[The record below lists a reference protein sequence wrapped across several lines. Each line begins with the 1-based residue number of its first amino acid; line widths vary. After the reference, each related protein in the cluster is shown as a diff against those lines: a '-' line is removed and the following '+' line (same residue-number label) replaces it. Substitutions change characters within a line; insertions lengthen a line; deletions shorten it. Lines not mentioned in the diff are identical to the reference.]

1 MAFDSTK
8 NWHYVKNGEAA
19 GPVPGPEL
27 SRLVS
32 EGAIRSN
39 TLIWN
44 PTLPNWVEA
53 GSYAELFPT
62 APLPP
67 PIPAE
72 DAPQPAFAAASAPA
86 SPAAV
91 SPLADLGPDL
101 GAARPGLASSWTN
114 DSLEPA
120 NVATYDTE
128 PEPHYAGFWIRVVA
142 YIIDAIILGAIYW
155 AIVQF
160 TTLDEELRP
169 FMNGLIP
176 IDQIDLAIAM
186 AEQQGITVFNRAMFQ
201 EAAATSVISGAITV
215 LYFVLL
221 HWLLQATLGKL
232 VVGIRLTTTS
242 GDNIGFFRSLWRYL
256 MTFVSAA
263 IVMIG
268 YLLVAFTPQK
278 TALHDLLAGTRV
290 VYRRQG

>member
-1 MAFDSTK
+1 MAFDSSK

-27 SRLVS
+27 TRLVTDGS
-32 EGAIRSN
+32 IRAN

-53 GSYAELFPT
+53 GTFAELFPS
-62 APLPP
+62 APVPP
-67 PIPAE
+67 PIPMGG
-72 DAPQPAFAAASAPA
+72 APQPVFAALSDPAPA
-86 SPAAV
+86 PSI
-91 SPLADLGPDL
+91 SPLADFGPDL
-101 GAARPGLASSWTN
+101 GAARPGASGGWTN
-114 DSLEPA
+114 ESLEPA
-120 NVATYDTE
+120 SDTPYEADVE
-128 PEPHYAGFWIRVVA
+128 PRYAGFWIRVVA
-142 YIIDAIILGAIYW
+142 YIIDIIIVGAIYW
-155 AIVQF
+155 AVVQF

-169 FMNGLIP
+169 FMNSLIP

-186 AEQQGITVFNRAMFQ
+186 AEQQGITAFNRTMFQ
-201 EAAATSVISGAITV
+201 EIAATSVISGVITT

-221 HWLLQATLGKL
+221 HWILQATLGKL
-232 VVGIRLTTTS
+232 VVGIRLAKTN

-256 MTFVSAA
+256 MTFISAA
-263 IVMIG
+263 IAMIG

-290 VYRRQG
+290 VYRKP